1 MNAEPSE
8 PGQPEPPALPAILL
22 EPWPVII
29 AIAVGWLIAAILAFT
44 VAGLH
49 EWRPIAVAGLGG
61 RCSRHVHLLVAASR
75 RAPRFTRCAER
86 SALNPDR
93 IVEKERAVAQPLLQT
108 QIDINAPVDKVWAL
122 IADFSR
128 MPQWSPQ
135 CRLMKAFGP
144 LRQGTRTINVNRR
157 NFLYW
162 PTTSTVTEVIP
173 EKKLAFRVNTNNTVW
188 TYELEPT
195 ENGTRVVESRHAENG
210 VKPAADFTVQ
220 KLFGGV
226 PNFEREL
233 IDGMNTSLARIK
245 AAAES

>member
-1 MNAEPSE
+1 M
-8 PGQPEPPALPAILL
+8 
-22 EPWPVII
+22 
-29 AIAVGWLIAAILAFT
+29 
-44 VAGLH
+44 
-49 EWRPIAVAGLGG
+49 
-61 RCSRHVHLLVAASR
+61 
-75 RAPRFTRCAER
+75 
-86 SALNPDR
+86 
-93 IVEKERAVAQPLLQT
+93 AQALLQT
-108 QIDINAPVDKVWAL
+108 QIEIDAPVDKVWAL
-122 IADFSR
+122 ISDFSR

-162 PTTSTVTEVIP
+162 PTTSTVTEVVP

-195 ENGTRVVESRHAENG
+195 ENGTRVVESRNAENG
-210 VKPAADFTVQ
+210 VKPAANFTVD

-233 IDGMNTSLARIK
+233 IDGMNT
-245 AAAES
+245 

>member
-1 MNAEPSE
+1 
-8 PGQPEPPALPAILL
+8 
-22 EPWPVII
+22 
-29 AIAVGWLIAAILAFT
+29 
-44 VAGLH
+44 
-49 EWRPIAVAGLGG
+49 
-61 RCSRHVHLLVAASR
+61 
-75 RAPRFTRCAER
+75 
-86 SALNPDR
+86 
-93 IVEKERAVAQPLLQT
+93 VAQPLLQT
-108 QIDINAPVDKVWAL
+108 QIDINAPVDRVWAL
-122 IADFSR
+122 ISDISR

-210 VKPAADFTVQ
+210 VKPAANFTVQ